1 MEFAPKHPV
10 PIFPLPNVVLFPH
23 TSIPLHIFELRYR
36 TMIREALSAERL
48 LALALLKP
56 GYEEEDRNAAFHPV
70 ACLARIDDIEWLPND
85 CYDLRVLGL
94 KRVRIGA
101 VTREFPYRAARV
113 ALHPQAPL
121 TEDDPLVELEKR
133 ALVEVCARWSKA
145 TPLPGETPPAPG
157 LGEGLPYEALV
168 NAACMGVAAAPGE
181 RHALL
186 ELDSLIERGQ
196 RVRERIERRLQM
208 KPPGPPPGAEHN

>member
-10 PIFPLPNVVLFPH
+10 PIFPLPNVVLFPR

-36 TMIREALSAERL
+36 TMIREALSSGRL

-56 GYEEEDRNAAFHPV
+56 GFEEEERGAAFHPV

-94 KRVRIGA
+94 TRIRIGA
-101 VTREFPYRAARV
+101 VTRDFPYHAARV

-121 TEDDPLVELEKR
+121 SEDDPLVE
-133 ALVEVCARWSKA
+133 VCGRWSKA

-168 NAACMGVAAAPGE
+168 NAACMGIPAAPGE

-196 RVRERIERRLQM
+196 RVRERIERRLQLRA
-208 KPPGPPPGAEHN
+208 PGPPPGGEHN